1 MATSAQRLKASDLKP
16 FDLAAAGHDGVLSDE
31 SGALVIKPCTAREV
45 SFYESVAVHP
55 ELAKWVPT
63 FFGTLELSN
72 SVPDGTTP
80 SSNRNKSIVLQ
91 NTTHGFIKPCVLD
104 IKLGA
109 QLWDNDA
116 PQEKRD
122 RLDAVSEKTT
132 SKSLGMRIAGMKVWK
147 RATEGSEVKGYYK
160 VYDKSYG
167 RTYTA
172 ETVIEAMREYF
183 DSDISKSQM
192 QLLAKR
198 FKKEVAEIQAVLE
211 GIESRMYS
219 ASLLFVYEGDGA
231 ALDEALKEEE
241 ENAKKPPKTQEELD
255 QEEEDEVETK
265 EKKIEVV
272 KLIDFAHATLTPGE
286 GPDENALQGVR
297 SSVKLLAE
305 LAGK

>member
-1 MATSAQRLKASDLKP
+1 MDNS
-16 FDLAAAGHDGVLSDE
+16 DGVLSDE
-31 SGALVIKPCTAREV
+31 SGALVIKPCTAHEV
-45 SFYESVAVHP
+45 SFYESAATHP
-55 ELAKWVPT
+55 ELAKWMPT
-63 FFGTLELSN
+63 FFGTLELSD

-80 SSNRNKSIVLQ
+80 SSNRSKSIVLQ

-116 PQEKRD
+116 PQDKRD
-122 RLDAVSEKTT
+122 RLDAVSAKTT

-147 RATEGSEVKGYYK
+147 KATEGSEVKGCYK
-160 VYDKSYG
+160 VYDKQYG

-172 ETVIEAMREYF
+172 ETVIEAIREYF

-192 QLLAKR
+192 KLLAKR
-198 FKKEVAEIQAVLE
+198 FKEKVVEIQAVLE
-211 GIESRMYS
+211 SLESRMYS
-219 ASLLFVYEGDGA
+219 ASLLFVYEGDGL

-265 EKKIEVV
+265 EKKIEVL
-272 KLIDFAHATLTPGE
+272 KLIDFAHATWTPGE
-286 GPDENALQGVR
+286 GPDENQLQGVR
-297 SSVKLLAE
+297 SVVKLLGE
-305 LAGK
+305 LAEK

>member
-1 MATSAQRLKASDLKP
+1 MDNS
-16 FDLAAAGHDGVLSDE
+16 DGVLSDE

-45 SFYESVAVHP
+45 SFYESAATHP
-55 ELAKWVPT
+55 ELAIWMPT
-63 FFGTLELSN
+63 FFGTLELSD
-72 SVPDGTTP
+72 SIPDPDGITP
-80 SSNRNKSIVLQ
+80 SNNRSKSIVLQ

-116 PQEKRD
+116 PQDKRV

-147 RATEGSEVKGYYK
+147 KATEGSEVKRYYR
-160 VYDKSYG
+160 VYDKQYG

-172 ETVIEAMREYF
+172 ETVIEAIQEYF

-192 QLLAKR
+192 RLLAKR
-198 FKKEVAEIQAVLE
+198 FKEKVAEIQAVLE

-265 EKKIEVV
+265 EKKIEVL
-272 KLIDFAHATLTPGE
+272 KLIDFAHATWTPGE

-297 SSVKLLAE
+297 SVVKLLGE
-305 LAGK
+305 LAEK

>member
-1 MATSAQRLKASDLKP
+1 MDHS
-16 FDLAAAGHDGVLSDE
+16 DGVLSDE
-31 SGALVIKPCTAREV
+31 SGALVIKPCTAHEV
-45 SFYESVAVHP
+45 SFYESAGTHP
-55 ELAKWVPT
+55 ELAKWMPT
-63 FFGTLELSN
+63 FFGTLELSD

-80 SSNRNKSIVLQ
+80 SSNRSKSIVLQ

-104 IKLGA
+104 LKLGA

-122 RLDAVSEKTT
+122 RLDAVSAKTT
-132 SKSLGMRIAGMKVWK
+132 SKSLGMRVAGMRVWK
-147 RATEGSEVKGYYK
+147 KATEGSEVKGYYK
-160 VYDKSYG
+160 VYDKHYG

-172 ETVIEAMREYF
+172 ETVIEAIQEYF

-198 FKKEVAEIQAVLE
+198 FKERVAEIQAVLE

-265 EKKIEVV
+265 EKKVEVL
-272 KLIDFAHATLTPGE
+272 KLIDFAHATWTPGE
-286 GPDENALQGVR
+286 GPDDNALQGVR
-297 SSVKLLAE
+297 SAVKLLAE
-305 LAGK
+305 LAEK